1 MNFNWY
7 EISHEGND
15 LIEQAAQDAID
26 SYEEGADLYEYVTD
40 ACDYHTMFYAEQLV
54 LIAYYGTT
62 EAFTGDFASYED
74 SPAAKFCQDVYELA
88 EKLLADSKE
97 D

>member
-7 EISHEGND
+7 EISCEGND
-15 LIEQAAQDAID
+15 LIEQTALDAID
-26 SYEEGADLYEYVTD
+26 NYEEGADLYDCVID
-40 ACDYHTMFYAEQLV
+40 ACNDNTMFYAEQLI

-74 SPAAKFCQDVYELA
+74 SPAAKFCQDVYETA
-88 EKLLADSKE
+88 KRLLADSNE